1 METRPTIKVFLA
13 EGNPTGLRTIETM
26 NWTGRAIVIP
36 RDSIDLAMQ
45 RVDLDAQGVY
55 FLLENDIGQETG
67 SLYIGESENVKERI
81 RSHNKNKDFWGT
93 AVCFVSTQGSLNKAH
108 AKYLEELLI
117 RETKEAN
124 RVRLENGNEPSQT
137 RLNESDRADVETFAE
152 YIKLILAT
160 IGWTFLKKVTDF
172 EKNPEEIYIC
182 RGPGAEARGLYTSEG
197 MVVRAGSRARK
208 EIVDS
213 AKERYLKL
221 RPILME
227 DGVLRDD
234 GPESY
239 VFVSDY
245 VFSSPSGAAQNVL
258 GRNANGWTEWKRE
271 SDGKTLD
278 QVVRKEE

>member
-45 RVDLDAQGVY
+45 RTDLDAQGVY

-81 RSHNKNKDFWGT
+81 RDHNKNKDFWGT

-124 RVRLENGNEPSQT
+124 RVQLENGNVPSQT
-137 RLNESDRADVETFAE
+137 KLNESDRADVETFAE

-160 IGWTFLKKVTDF
+160 IGWTFLKKATDF
-172 EKNPEEIYIC
+172 EKNPDEIYIC

-197 MVVRAGSRARK
+197 MVVRAGSRARR

-221 RPILME
+221 RPILIE
-227 DGVLRDD
+227 DDVLRED

-239 VFVSDY
+239 VFVRDY